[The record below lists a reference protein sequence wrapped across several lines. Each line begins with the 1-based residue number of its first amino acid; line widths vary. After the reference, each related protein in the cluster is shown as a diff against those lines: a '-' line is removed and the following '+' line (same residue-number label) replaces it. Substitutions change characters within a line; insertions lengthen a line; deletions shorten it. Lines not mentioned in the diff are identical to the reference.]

1 MALEELARNVT
12 PEFESDLKW
21 AGNSIY
27 SGSYFALSARD
38 GGLSRQ
44 TYSQRRMM
52 RETGGKHARERQKV
66 QGAPIPHHSQEGCQ
80 SRVACGSF
88 I

>member
-27 SGSYFALSARD
+27 SGSMDTVTILKWR
-38 GGLSRQ
+38 
-44 TYSQRRMM
+44 
-52 RETGGKHARERQKV
+52 
-66 QGAPIPHHSQEGCQ
+66 
-80 SRVACGSF
+80 
-88 I
+88 